1 MEKKKVYVVCEYTLQ
16 ELQDEAKTV
25 TDYWGSKDLYEHKVS
40 RSGFTQEQ
48 KEIQLSNRW
57 NTEYLNNIRI
67 SETKLYD
74 RVKKIFYEEL
84 NNGCRENIKDKLIDS
99 LMDTKVKSTAS
110 FNKYKDNDNK
120 IYTGLSYDYELEG
133 EESEDSEY
141 INDVKEFESKL
152 KDVSRRS
159 YSYSRNDDIVYLETF
174 KVQIHAQ
181 DFRDIKDTVT
191 RIVNKFL
198 RNELTYC
205 INSNKIIVP
214 EEYIA
219 KGEVGINEWRE
230 LKRSKNKNN
239 NIENQII
246 KQTFK
251 EKKKFAVKSMYAVMG
266 AITKNN
272 WESWKVPNLSMDGG
286 YNTQRTSYLVN
297 QLLKDKDKK
306 QFLSMPE
313 EEIIERFKKH
323 WIDKLNKSI
332 KQINEIKPE
341 DIK

>member
-1 MEKKKVYVVCEYTLQ
+1 MEEKIKKYVVCEHTLQ

-25 TDYWGSKDLYEHKVS
+25 TDYWGSKEIYGYKVD
-40 RSGFTQEQ
+40 RSYFTQEQ
-48 KEIQLSNRW
+48 KELQLSNRW
-57 NTEYLNNIRI
+57 STEYCDNTRL

-74 RVKKIFYEEL
+74 YVRKIFYKEL
-84 NNGCRENIKDKLIDS
+84 SNGCRENIKDKLIDS
-99 LMDTKVKSTAS
+99 MMNLKIRNIAE
-110 FNKYKDNDNK
+110 FNKYTEDDEE
-120 IYTGLSYDYELEG
+120 YTGLSCDYELEG
-133 EESEDSEY
+133 EESEDFEY

-159 YSYSRNDDIVYLETF
+159 YYSHKKEIIYLETF

-181 DFRDIKDTVT
+181 QFRNLKDTV
-191 RIVNKFL
+191 IKLVNKFL

-219 KGEVGINEWRE
+219 KGEAGINEWRE

-251 EKKKFAVKSMYAVMG
+251 EKKQFAIRSMYLVMG

-272 WESWKVPNLSMDGG
+272 WSSWKVPNLSMDGA
-286 YNTQRTSYLVN
+286 YNAQRTSYLVN

-306 QFLSMPE
+306 QFLSMDE

-323 WIDKLNKSI
+323 WIDKLNKAI
-332 KQINEIKPE
+332 EQINEIKPE
-341 DIK
+341 DVK

>member
-1 MEKKKVYVVCEYTLQ
+1 MEEKTKKYVVCEHTLQ
-16 ELQDEAKTV
+16 ELQEEAKTI
-25 TDYWGSKDLYEHKVS
+25 TEYYGSKNIYEYKID
-40 RSGFTQEQ
+40 RSYLTLEQ
-48 KEIQLSNRW
+48 KEIQVANRW
-57 NTEYLNNIRI
+57 NTDYCDNIRI

-74 RVKKIFYEEL
+74 YARKIFYKEL
-84 NNGCRENIKDKLIDS
+84 SNGCRENIKDKLIDS
-99 LMDTKVKSTAS
+99 LMNLKVRNIAS
-110 FNKYKDNDNK
+110 FNKYKENDEF
-120 IYTGLSYDYELEG
+120 YTGISCDYELEG
-133 EESEDSEY
+133 EESEDFVY
-141 INDVKEFESKL
+141 INDIKEFESRL

-159 YSYSRNDDIVYLETF
+159 YYGRNKNDIVYLETF
-174 KVQIHAQ
+174 RVQIYAQ
-181 DFRDIKDTVT
+181 EFRNVKDTVT

-251 EKKKFAVKSMYAVMG
+251 DKKKFAIQSMYAVMG

-272 WESWKVPNLSMDGG
+272 WESWKVPNLSLDGC
-286 YNTQRTSYLVN
+286 YNAQRTSYLVN

-332 KQINEIKPE
+332 EQINEIKPE

>member
-1 MEKKKVYVVCEYTLQ
+1 MEEKQKKYVVCEHTLQ
-16 ELQDEAKTV
+16 ELQDEAKTIAEYFGNK
-25 TDYWGSKDLYEHKVS
+25 TLYEYKVD
-40 RSGFTQEQ
+40 RSYFTPEQ
-48 KEIQLSNRW
+48 IEIQLSNKW
-57 NTEYLNNIRI
+57 NAEYYSNVRL

-99 LMDTKVKSTAS
+99 LMNLKVRNIAS
-110 FNKYKDNDNK
+110 FNKYKENYEF
-120 IYTGLSYDYELEG
+120 YTGVSCDYELEG
-133 EESEDSEY
+133 EESEDFVY
-141 INDVKEFESKL
+141 INDIKEFESRL

-159 YSYSRNDDIVYLETF
+159 YYSRNKNDIVYLETF
-174 KVQIHAQ
+174 RVQIYAQ
-181 DFRDIKDTVT
+181 EFRNMKDTVT

-219 KGEVGINEWRE
+219 KGEVGIGEWRE

-251 EKKKFAVKSMYAVMG
+251 DKKRFAVKSMYNIMSAVTR
-266 AITKNN
+266 AN
-272 WESWKVPNLSMDGG
+272 WNSWKVPNLSIDGS
-286 YNTQRTSYLVN
+286 YNNQRTSYLVN

-306 QFLSMPE
+306 QFLSMTE
-313 EEIIERFKKH
+313 EEIVERFKKD
-323 WIDKLNKSI
+323 WVDKLNKAI
-332 KQINEIKPE
+332 EEVNKIKPE

>member
-1 MEKKKVYVVCEYTLQ
+1 MEEKKKVYVVCERTLQ

-25 TDYWGSKDLYEHKVS
+25 TEYYGNKTIYEYKVD
-40 RSGFTQEQ
+40 RSNLEQEQ
-48 KEIQLSNRW
+48 REIQLTNKW
-57 NTEYLNNIRI
+57 NTEYCNNVRLP
-67 SETKLYD
+67 ETTLYD
-74 RVKKIFYEEL
+74 HVKKIFYEEL
-84 NNGCRENIKDKLIDS
+84 DNGCRENIKEKLIDS
-99 LMDTKVKSTAS
+99 LMNTKLKNVAS
-110 FNKYKDNDNK
+110 FSKYKEDDK
-120 IYTGLSYDYELEG
+120 IYTGLNYDSILEG
-133 EESEDSEY
+133 EESENFVY
-141 INDVKEFESKL
+141 INDVKEFESRL
-152 KDVSRRS
+152 KDVSSRS
-159 YSYSRNDDIVYLETF
+159 YYGRNKKDIVYLETF
-174 KVQIHAQ
+174 RVQIYAQ
-181 DFRDIKDTVT
+181 EFRNVKDTVT

-219 KGEVGINEWRE
+219 KGEVGIGEWRE

-251 EKKKFAVKSMYAVMG
+251 EKKQFAVKSMYNIMS
-266 AITKNN
+266 AITRAN
-272 WESWKVPNLSMDGG
+272 WNSWKVPNLSIDGS

-306 QFLSMPE
+306 QFISMTE
-313 EEIIERFKKH
+313 AEIVERFKKD
-323 WIDKLNKSI
+323 WVDKLNKAI
-332 KQINEIKPE
+332 EEVNKIKPE

>member
-1 MEKKKVYVVCEYTLQ
+1 MEEKKKVYVVCEHTLQ
-16 ELQDEAKTV
+16 ELQDEVKTI
-25 TDYWGSKDLYEHKVS
+25 TDYWGSKDIYEHKVD
-40 RSGFTQEQ
+40 RSDFTQEQ
-48 KEIQLSNRW
+48 RETQLINKW
-57 NTEYLNNIRI
+57 NTEYCDNARV

-99 LMDTKVKSTAS
+99 LMNTKLKNLAS
-110 FNKYKDNDNK
+110 FSKYKDDDK
-120 IYTGLSYDYELEG
+120 IYISLNYDDILEG
-133 EESEDSEY
+133 EESEDVEY
-141 INDVKEFESKL
+141 SNDVKEFESKL

-159 YSYSRNDDIVYLETF
+159 YYGRNKKEIVYLETF
-174 KVQIHAQ
+174 KIQVHAQ
-181 DFRDIKDTVT
+181 NFRDMKDTVT

-246 KQTFK
+246 KQTYK
-251 EKKKFAVKSMYAVMG
+251 EKKQFTIKSMYAVMG

-272 WESWKVPNLSMDGG
+272 WDSWKVPNLSMDGG
-286 YNTQRTSYLVN
+286 YNTQRTTYLAN
-297 QLLKDKDKK
+297 QLLKDKDRK
-306 QFLSMPE
+306 QFLSMTE

-323 WIDKLNKSI
+323 WIDKLNKAI